1 MDKISHAQVAGMMKL
16 ASENLRGLS
25 EENQKLAKENTG
37 LKEKVAQF
45 EKKAHAEKIAKL
57 MEDKGINNEL
67 DFHEK
72 VASIMD
78 SKKDLSV
85 IEEAVGLSAP
95 QTKTAS
101 VAEDGKV
108 EVEGGSDST
117 AESNFA
123 TALLTDE

>member
-25 EENQKLAKENTG
+25 EENQKLAKDNVD
-37 LKEKVAQF
+37 LKEKVAHF

-57 MEDKGINNEL
+57 MEDKGINTGL

-85 IEEAVGLSAP
+85 IEEAVSISAP
-95 QTKTAS
+95 QTKLAS
-101 VAEDGKV
+101 VAEDGNV
-108 EVEGGSDST
+108 VVEGGLDSR
-117 AESNFA
+117 AEDNFA
-123 TALLTDE
+123 SALMTDE